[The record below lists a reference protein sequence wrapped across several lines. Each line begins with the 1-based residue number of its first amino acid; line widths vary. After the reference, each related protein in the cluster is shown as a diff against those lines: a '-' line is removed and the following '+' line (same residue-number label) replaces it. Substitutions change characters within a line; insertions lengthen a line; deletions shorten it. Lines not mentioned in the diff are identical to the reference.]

1 MTDAPARLTVLLVED
16 NESNRDMLTRRLEKR
31 GYRVITASTGAA
43 ALAFARTRSPAI
55 ILLDLRL
62 PDIDGW
68 EVSRTL
74 KIDPATAPIPIIATS
89 AHAQDSDRAKALS
102 AGCNEF
108 EPKPIDLD
116 RLLDKIRGALGTAPN
131 IKQGSPNERL

>member
-1 MTDAPARLTVLLVED
+1 MTDAAGRVTVLLVED

-31 GYRVITASTGAA
+31 GYRVVCASTGAA
-43 ALAFARTRSPAI
+43 ALAFARTKSPAL

-74 KIDPATAPIPIIATS
+74 KIDPATHAIPIIATS
-89 AHAQDSDRAKALS
+89 AHAQDTDRAKALA

-116 RLLDKIRGALGTAPN
+116 RLLEKMRAVA
-131 IKQGSPNERL
+131 RLA

>member
-1 MTDAPARLTVLLVED
+1 MSQSASPVTVLLVED

-43 ALAFARTRSPAI
+43 ALAFARTKSPAI

-62 PDIDGW
+62 PDNDGW
-68 EVSRTL
+68 EVSRTH

-108 EPKPIDLD
+108 EPKPIDLP
-116 RLLDKIRGALGTAPN
+116 RLLVKMQAAVSPLGP
-131 IKQGSPNERL
+131 PP